1 MEPIVLAPP
10 RPADPSAAE
19 RGWRRW
25 EALPGGEARDAAKE
39 AAREPPWPTV
49 LDGLFGGSPF
59 LSEALLAGPELR
71 GRRGHARGAWGA
83 SPRTGRRPP
92 SGGGCPRSRASAPAT
107 GRGARSACAAPAA
120 ASPCG
125 S

>member
-10 RPADPSAAE
+10 RPADPSAVE

-39 AAREPPWPTV
+39 AAREPPWRTV

-59 LSEALLAGPELR
+59 LSEALLAEPEVLGRLVRDGAEAAFGALLAEVEDLDVSDRARLAPGPR
-71 GRRGHARGAWGA
+71 
-83 SPRTGRRPP
+83 PPRRP
-92 SGGGCPRSRASAPAT
+92 RAPP
-107 GRGARSACAAPAA
+107 GRGPPPPRLL
-120 ASPCG
+120 
-125 S
+125 